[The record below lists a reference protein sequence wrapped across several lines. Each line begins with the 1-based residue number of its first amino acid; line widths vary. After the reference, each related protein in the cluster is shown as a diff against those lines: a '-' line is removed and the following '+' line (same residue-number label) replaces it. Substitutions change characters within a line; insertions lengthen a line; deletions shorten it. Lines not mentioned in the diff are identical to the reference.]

1 MIYLSE
7 VYSSSSE
14 EGVSENVDA
23 PLYTPLRVTWY
34 TLSLLL
40 SFLFF
45 YFLFFSSHTLS
56 SPYITSPSSSRSY
69 LKIRG
74 HVAGTSPPP
83 TLIRCAP
90 SFLSHLEFS
99 IFLPRRLASNRFTH
113 AAKRYLLVRFCARTS
128 PLTRFSLTQSI
139 LVVTRLNHYHRR
151 DRLGGTKD

>member
-99 IFLPRRLASNRFTH
+99 IFLPRRLASNL
-113 AAKRYLLVRFCARTS
+113 LLVPPFSFKARRFVVKPRN
-128 PLTRFSLTQSI
+128 QSCSAK
-139 LVVTRLNHYHRR
+139 N
-151 DRLGGTKD
+151 DEPD